1 MLLLNPGL
9 GDRLL
14 VAGTDQLL
22 DSWEAPQEQR
32 VQPVQWIPAGPEER
46 AKGIRLRVQHDK
58 VGSRRPGSR
67 GVRNSRDSQDSGR
80 ARHCWDS
87 CEIPRIS
94 GWARH
99 SWD

>member
-58 VGSRRPGSR
+58 VGARDLGAFGIPG
-67 GVRNSRDSQDSGR
+67 
-80 ARHCWDS
+80 
-87 CEIPRIS
+87 IPRILAGLGTAGIRVRFPGS